1 MASTLTAL
9 GPSVPTNDNGCL
21 VGKIYVLQNH
31 PVEKLGAIAAGLE
44 NAMLPWQ
51 YIRIYDE
58 EPVPTEVKGVDG
70 LVVMGGPMA
79 VYQAERFPF
88 LNDEISLIRAVVK
101 KGRPVLGVC
110 LGAQIVAAALGAKV
124 TRNPA
129 GREIGWI
136 PVALDDCACGDHLL
150 REISSPI
157 VPFHW
162 HGDIFELPEHAVALA
177 SSEKTQCQAFRYGDN
192 VYGFQF
198 HLEVTADAV
207 AAMAAEWPRDLERAG
222 VSARDMIAESAARM
236 PALEPIA
243 AAVFGRWCEMVK
255 RRAA

>member
-1 MASTLTAL
+1 MQ
-9 GPSVPTNDNGCL
+9 SVC
-21 VGKIYVLQNH
+21 VLQHH
-31 PVEKLGAIAAGLE
+31 PVEGLGTIARAFSASGLSW
-44 NAMLPWQ
+44 MITSPVLG
-51 YIRIYDE
+51 
-58 EPVPTEVKGVDG
+58 EPVPSKIDDLDG

-88 LNDEISLIRAVVK
+88 LNDEISLIRAVVR

-136 PVALDDCACGDHLL
+136 PVALDDCACGDPLL
-150 REISSPI
+150 RDISSPI

-162 HGDIFELPEHAVALA
+162 HADAFELPEHAVALA
-177 SSEKTQCQAFRYGDN
+177 SSEKTPRQAFRYGDN
-192 VYGFQF
+192 VYGLQF

-207 AAMAAEWPRDLERAG
+207 AAMAAQWPRDLERAG

-255 RRAA
+255 RRAV